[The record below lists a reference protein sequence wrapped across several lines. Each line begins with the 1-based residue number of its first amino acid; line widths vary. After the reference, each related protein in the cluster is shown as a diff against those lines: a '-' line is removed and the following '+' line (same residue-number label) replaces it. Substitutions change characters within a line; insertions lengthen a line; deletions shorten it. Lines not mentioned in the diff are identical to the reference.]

1 MSSGLGVLRNVV
13 EPAFIVSAFTV
24 GTLINRRRPDFDD
37 DVDSCERGSEGS
49 CSPPSSP
56 LLKPGAGAASHQ
68 ESRVNSKLL
77 VRFYR
82 TFPFLAEVW
91 YWNATYWVYQL
102 LRAFSARMIAGN
114 EAVFARAREHAVSIL
129 KLERALGLD
138 VELGVQRR
146 VLDNAPWLVPY
157 LANIYYSHIS
167 LGIVFLVYCYTFLP
181 SCAFQR
187 IRRTIAMDNVIAFV
201 VVTAY
206 RCMPP
211 RLLPAEYGFEDVLH
225 GKGGGGGGG
234 GGSAWT
240 HNKFQLTIAAM
251 PSLHCGTALFL
262 AWSICRF
269 SPHRPLRL
277 VAPLWP
283 AAMFFTIVATANHFI
298 LDAVVG
304 AVVVVLGW
312 RFNRAVLVL
321 LPLQN
326 RVLEGLGLKVP
337 EEQRSSATMPKE
349 W

>member
-1 MSSGLGVLRNVV
+1 MSSGLGVLRNVI
-13 EPAFIVSAFTV
+13 EPAFIVFAFTV
-24 GTLINRRRPDFDD
+24 GTLINRRRPHLDD
-37 DVDSCERGSEGS
+37 DVDSCERGSEDSG
-49 CSPPSSP
+49 SPPVSP
-56 LLKPGAGAASHQ
+56 LLKPGMHAVSYE
-68 ESRVNSKLL
+68 ESRINAKLL

-114 EAVFARAREHAVSIL
+114 EAVFMRAQEHAISIL
-129 KLERALGLD
+129 KLEGVFGLD
-138 VELGVQRR
+138 IELGVQRY
-146 VLDNAPWLVPY
+146 VLNNVPWMMPY
-157 LANIYYSHIS
+157 LAKIYYFHIS
-167 LGIVFLVYCYTFLP
+167 LGIMFIIYCYTFLP
-181 SCAFQR
+181 SGTFQR

-201 VVTAY
+201 IVTTY

-225 GKGGGGGGG
+225 GKKGGGN
-234 GGSAWT
+234 AWT

-283 AAMFFTIVATANHFI
+283 MAMFFTIVATANHFI

-304 AVVVVLGW
+304 AMVVTLGW

-326 RVLEGLGLKVP
+326 WVLERLGLKVP
-337 EEQRSSATMPKE
+337 EEEKTSAAMTKG
-349 W
+349 WR

>member
-1 MSSGLGVLRNVV
+1 MSSGLGALRNVV
-13 EPAFIVSAFTV
+13 EPAFIVFAFTV
-24 GTLINRRRPDFDD
+24 GTLINRRRPDRDD
-37 DVDSCERGSEGS
+37 DVDSCERGSEDS
-49 CSPPSSP
+49 CSPPTSP
-56 LLKPGAGAASHQ
+56 LLKPGMRAVAYE
-68 ESRVNSKLL
+68 ESRINKKLL

-82 TFPFLAEVW
+82 TFPFIAEVW

-114 EAVFARAREHAVSIL
+114 EAVFMRAQEHALSIL
-129 KLERALGLD
+129 TLEEIFGLD
-138 VELGVQRR
+138 IELSVQQY
-146 VLDNAPWLVPY
+146 VLDNMPWLMPY
-157 LANIYYSHIS
+157 LAKVYYSHIS
-167 LGIVFLVYCYTFLP
+167 LGIVFIIYCYTFMP
-181 SCAFQR
+181 SGTFQR
-187 IRRTIAMDNVIAFV
+187 IRRTIAMDNVIAFFI
-201 VVTAY
+201 VTTY

-225 GKGGGGGGG
+225 GKNGGGN
-234 GGSAWT
+234 AWT

-283 AAMFFTIVATANHFI
+283 MAMFFTIVATANHFI

-304 AVVVVLGW
+304 AMVVALGW
-312 RFNRAVLVL
+312 RLNRAVLVL

-337 EEQRSSATMPKE
+337 EEEKASATMPKE

>member
-13 EPAFIVSAFTV
+13 EPAFIVFAFTV
-24 GTLINRRRPDFDD
+24 GTLINRRKPDLDD
-37 DVDSCERGSEGS
+37 DVDSCERGSEDS
-49 CSPPSSP
+49 FEPPTSP
-56 LLKPGAGAASHQ
+56 LLKPGMRAAASYE
-68 ESRVNSKLL
+68 ESRVNKKLL

-114 EAVFARAREHAVSIL
+114 EAVFMRAQEHAISIL
-129 KLERALGLD
+129 KLEEAFGLD
-138 VELGVQRR
+138 IELGVQRY
-146 VLDNAPWLVPY
+146 VLDNVPWLVPY
-157 LANIYYSHIS
+157 LAKIYYFHIS
-167 LGIVFLVYCYTFLP
+167 LGIMFIIYCYTFLP
-181 SCAFQR
+181 SATFQR
-187 IRRTIAMDNVIAFV
+187 IRRTIAMDNVIAFFI
-201 VVTAY
+201 VTTY

-225 GKGGGGGGG
+225 GKKGGGN
-234 GGSAWT
+234 AWT
-240 HNKFQLTIAAM
+240 HNRFQLTIAAM

-283 AAMFFTIVATANHFI
+283 LAMFFTIVATANHFI

-304 AVVVVLGW
+304 AMVVVLGW

-326 RVLEGLGLKVP
+326 RVLERLGLKVP
-337 EEQRSSATMPKE
+337 EEERTPAAMPKE

>member
-1 MSSGLGVLRNVV
+1 MSSGLGVLRNVI
-13 EPAFIVSAFTV
+13 EPAFIVFAFTV
-24 GTLINRRRPDFDD
+24 GTLINRRRPDLDD
-37 DVDSCERGSEGS
+37 DVDSCERGSEDS
-49 CSPPSSP
+49 YSPPASP
-56 LLKPGAGAASHQ
+56 LLKPGMRAVSYE
-68 ESRVNSKLL
+68 ESRINKKLL

-114 EAVFARAREHAVSIL
+114 EAVFMRAQEHAISIL
-129 KLERALGLD
+129 ELERAFGLD
-138 VELGVQRR
+138 IELGVQRY
-146 VLDNAPWLVPY
+146 VLDNMPWLVPY
-157 LANIYYSHIS
+157 LAKIYYFHIS
-167 LGIVFLVYCYTFLP
+167 LGIMFIIYCYTFLP
-181 SCAFQR
+181 PGTFQR
-187 IRRTIAMDNVIAFV
+187 IRRTIAMDNVIAFFI
-201 VVTAY
+201 VTTY

-225 GKGGGGGGG
+225 GKKGGGN
-234 GGSAWT
+234 AWT
-240 HNKFQLTIAAM
+240 HNRFQLTIAAM

-283 AAMFFTIVATANHFI
+283 MAMFFTIVATANHFI

-304 AVVVVLGW
+304 AVVVVIGW
-312 RFNRAVLVL
+312 RFNQAVLVM

-326 RVLEGLGLKVP
+326 WVLEKLGLKVP
-337 EEQRSSATMPKE
+337 DEEKTSAVMPKG
-349 W
+349 WA